1 MTSHR
6 VGHITSAIAVLA
18 VVAAVA
24 AAAQQPPPPAP
35 SSRAVPSPTDVFL
48 SYRAALV
55 KATSYAELL
64 PFMEAQ
70 GRATIEALPEQQRAG
85 MFDLLKKFAGTFT
98 EVSVTKEAITDDSA
112 VLTLA
117 GRDPKGQPATGTV
130 PMSRE
135 ADGWKVGTEKWS
147 SRPR

>member
-1 MTSHR
+1 MLAF
-6 VGHITSAIAVLA
+6 VAV
-18 VVAAVA
+18 VA
-24 AAAQQPPPPAP
+24 AAAQQPPAPAP
-35 SSRAVPSPTDVFL
+35 SSRAVQLPTEVFL
-48 SYRAALV
+48 AYRATLA

-64 PFMEAQ
+64 PFMEAK
-70 GRATIEALPEQQRAG
+70 GRAMIEALPEQQRAG

-98 EVSVTKEAITDDSA
+98 EVSVTREAITDDSA

>member
-1 MTSHR
+1 MLAF
-6 VGHITSAIAVLA
+6 VA
-18 VVAAVA
+18 VVAAA
-24 AAAQQPPPPAP
+24 TQQPPAPAP
-35 SSRAVPSPTDVFL
+35 SSRAVQSPTDVFL
-48 SYRAALV
+48 AYRAALA

-64 PFMEAQ
+64 PFMEAK
-70 GRATIEALPEQQRAG
+70 GRTMIEALPEQQRMG

-98 EVSVTKEAITDDSA
+98 EVSVTREAITDDSA

>member
-1 MTSHR
+1 MLAF
-6 VGHITSAIAVLA
+6 VAV
-18 VVAAVA
+18 VA
-24 AAAQQPPPPAP
+24 AAAQQPPAPAP
-35 SSRAVPSPTDVFL
+35 ASRAVQSPTDVFL
-48 SYRAALV
+48 AYRAALV

-64 PFMEAQ
+64 PFMEAK
-70 GRATIEALPEQQRAG
+70 GRAMIEALPEQQRAG
-85 MFDLLKKFAGTFT
+85 MFDLLKKFAGTLT
-98 EVSVTKEAITDDSA
+98 EVSVTREAITDDSA